1 MGQPEGKR
9 LLIVVRRAPYGSSLA
24 RTALDTALAAA
35 AFDQP
40 VNILFLGD
48 GVLQL
53 QAGQDTAALG
63 LKNCGRLLASL
74 PLYDID
80 KVYAD
85 AAAVERYCMLADS
98 FPVPAELLDHHS
110 MAELMANSD
119 HLLGF

>member
-1 MGQPEGKR
+1 MDQPDGKR

-40 VNILFLGD
+40 VDLLFLGD

-85 AAAVERYCMLADS
+85 AAAVERYGLPIDQT
-98 FPVPAELLDHHS
+98 PVPAELLDHQA
-110 MAELMANSD
+110 MAELMANCD